1 MKSKKLLILTVV
13 LIAVSFS
20 LITWISMGSLNM
32 VIEGNNEEM
41 SKVLTSKIYDSINN
55 KLSEPIIVAQTMAS
69 DYYLIGPLRESDFP
83 KEGMEEILVSYLN
96 TLSDNMG
103 YHSAFIVSE
112 RSRAYY
118 TQKGFNKFVS
128 PETDDHDIWYSLFVD
143 SGKKYDFDV
152 DTDEVHD
159 NAWTVFVNCRIEDTD
174 GSLLGVCGVS
184 VEMTDLQDMLCA
196 YEKEYGIKI
205 NLVNREGLVQIDTD
219 TVNIENAVLDT
230 DALDVNNVADYF
242 YKESEN
248 GGYTVSKY
256 VENLG
261 WYLMVQSDGEND
273 GQIYFDLLYK
283 NLLIF
288 AVILVLCI
296 FTVGSNIMIDKKRVE
311 DNAREKE
318 QYAREQEALKIKAE
332 AASRAKGDFLANM
345 SHEIRTPIN
354 AVLGMDEM
362 ILRESRDAHILEYA
376 ADIKRAGT
384 TLLFLINDILDFS
397 KIENGKMDI
406 VPVDYDLG
414 AVIGDVINMVRPKAE
429 EKKLELELQIAAD
442 TPVHLYGDEFR
453 LRQIITNI
461 LTNALKYTA
470 KGRVQLTV
478 SGQKKET
485 DKVVL
490 YVSVKDTGIGIKEE
504 DKERLFDAFQRVDE
518 SKNRNIEGTGLGLS
532 ITMRLLGLMGSRLQV
547 ESVYGEGSDFYFY
560 VEQVQ
565 RDGQVIGDFEKNY
578 KDMISAVD
586 VYTEQFAA
594 PEVRVLVVDDNRM
607 NLKVFTGL
615 LRNSKM
621 KIDTAMSGKECL
633 ELIRQQSYHIIF
645 LDHLM
650 PEMDGIEVLK
660 RAKEMKDNLSADAVV
675 VALTANAVSGAREM
689 FLEQGFDD
697 YLSKPIIASKLEEVI
712 RRHLPEELI
721 VQNEDKQMQET
732 EERRKQG
739 QNEAKSEPQRGPV
752 DWEKGIERSMGD
764 ESFYR
769 EILSI
774 FLNSHSD
781 EELNCFYEEGDWENY
796 RIKVHAVKSNLANV
810 AAEEASEMAK
820 QLEYALKNNNDTE
833 YVRLHHD
840 EFLLAYR
847 HVREC
852 VEGYLGGKTV
862 SDPKVL

>member
-20 LITWISMGSLNM
+20 LITWISMSSLNM

-69 DYYLIGPLRESDFP
+69 DYYLIEPLRETDFP
-83 KEGMEEILVSYLN
+83 KEGLEDILVSYLN
-96 TLSDNMG
+96 TLSGNMG
-103 YHSAFIVSE
+103 YNSAFIVSE
-112 RSRAYY
+112 RSHAYY

-174 GSLLGVCGVS
+174 GSFLGVCGVS

-196 YEKEYGIKI
+196 YEEEYGIKI
-205 NLVNREGLVQIDTD
+205 NLVNKEGLVQIDTD
-219 TVNIENAVLDT
+219 TINIENVVIDT
-230 DALDVNNVADYF
+230 DALDVKNVGDYV
-242 YKESEN
+242 YKEKEG

-261 WYLMVQSDGEND
+261 WYLMVQSDGGNND
-273 GQIYFDLLYK
+273 RIYFDLLYK

-288 AVILVLCI
+288 AVILAICI
-296 FTVGSNIMIDKKRVE
+296 FTVSSNIMIDKKRVE
-311 DNAREKE
+311 ENARERE
-318 QYAREQEALKIKAE
+318 QYAKEQEALKIKAE
-332 AASRAKGDFLANM
+332 AASKAKGDFLANM

-362 ILRESRDAHILEYA
+362 ILRESEDARILEYA

-397 KIENGKMDI
+397 KIESGKMDI
-406 VPVDYDLG
+406 VPAEYDLG
-414 AVIGDVINMVRPKAE
+414 AVIGDIINMVRPKAE
-429 EKKLELELQIAAD
+429 EKKLELKLQIDPD
-442 TPVHLYGDEFR
+442 TPTHLYGDEFR
-453 LRQIITNI
+453 LRQIIINI

-470 KGRVQLTV
+470 KGHVQFTV
-478 SGQKKET
+478 SGQKTET
-485 DKVVL
+485 DRAVL

-518 SKNRNIEGTGLGLS
+518 SRNRNIEGTGLGLS
-532 ITMRLLGLMGSRLQV
+532 ITMHLLKLMGSKLQV
-547 ESVYGEGSDFYFY
+547 ESKYGEGSDFYFY
-560 VEQVQ
+560 LEQRKQ
-565 RDGQVIGDFEKNY
+565 DDQVIGDFEKNY
-578 KDMISAVD
+578 KDRISAVD
-586 VYTEQFAA
+586 IYTEWFAA
-594 PEVRVLVVDDNRM
+594 PEVRILVVDDNMM

-615 LRNSKM
+615 LKNSKM

-633 ELIRQQSYHIIF
+633 ECMRKQSYHIVF

-660 RAKEMKDNLSADAVV
+660 QAKEMSDNLSRDAVV
-675 VALTANAVSGAREM
+675 IALTANAVSGAREM

-712 RRHLPEELI
+712 RKYLPENLI
-721 VQNEDKQMQET
+721 VHTGNKKAQRKEAGRRQEQNKT
-732 EERRKQG
+732 EQ
-739 QNEAKSEPQRGPV
+739 EPQKEPV
-752 DWEKGIERSMGD
+752 DWDRGIERSMDD
-764 ESFYR
+764 EDFYR

-774 FLNSHSD
+774 FLNSNAD
-781 EELNCFYEEGDWENY
+781 EELDHLYEIGDWENY
-796 RIKVHAVKSNLANV
+796 RIKVHAIKSNLGNI
-810 AAEEASEMAK
+810 AAEEPAEMAK
-820 QLEYALKNNNDTE
+820 QLEYALKNHNDIDYVQTHHKE
-833 YVRLHHD
+833 FILMYHYVR
-840 EFLLAYR
+840 ES
-847 HVREC
+847 
-852 VEGYLGGKTV
+852 VEKYLGTK
-862 SDPKVL
+862 K